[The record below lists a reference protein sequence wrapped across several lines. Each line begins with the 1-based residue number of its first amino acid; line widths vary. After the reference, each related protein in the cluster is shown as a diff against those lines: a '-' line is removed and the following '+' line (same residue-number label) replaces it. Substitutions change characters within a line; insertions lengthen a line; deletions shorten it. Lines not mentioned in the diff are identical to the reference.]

1 MTAPVPV
8 WRLPRS
14 ARWAMGLWI
23 VLAIA
28 VFSVSFDWQTRVAG
42 HDFVRAQLL
51 RQRQGQP
58 YVTINDGFA
67 PMVRAAA
74 RRSAVWLVVIAA
86 GGTTAVIMAARRGQV
101 R

>member
-1 MTAPVPV
+1 
-8 WRLPRS
+8 
-14 ARWAMGLWI
+14 MGLWI

-28 VFSVSFDWQTRVAG
+28 VFSVSFDWHTRVAG

-58 YVTINDGFA
+58 YITINDGFT

-74 RRSAVWLVVIAA
+74 RESAVWLVVIAA
-86 GGTTAVIMAARRGQV
+86 AGNAAVLAASQRRKAS
-101 R
+101 